1 MVSTF
6 QLKTTQMSYFLK
18 LFFEK
23 WLLSYQSHWTTY
35 DLNKTYMRRRLS
47 IKLSGQSEQ
56 AQEMNSRVS
65 PMKGHPRFP
74 KGSWI
79 MLDLLYNIDD
89 DGFTL
94 RLMMNFLW
102 KIMINADIKKRI
114 GTVANKL
121 QRVILSI
128 WEFFFLMFARSWL
141 MILTMVL

>member
-79 MLDLLYNIDD
+79 MYIDD
-89 DGFTL
+89 VG
-94 RLMMNFLW
+94 LMMNFLW
-102 KIMINADIKKRI
+102 KMMINVDIKKRI
-114 GTVANKL
+114 STVANKL
-121 QRVILSI
+121 QRVLSI
-128 WEFFFLMFARSWL
+128 WEFFFFLCL
-141 MILTMVL
+141 LDLG